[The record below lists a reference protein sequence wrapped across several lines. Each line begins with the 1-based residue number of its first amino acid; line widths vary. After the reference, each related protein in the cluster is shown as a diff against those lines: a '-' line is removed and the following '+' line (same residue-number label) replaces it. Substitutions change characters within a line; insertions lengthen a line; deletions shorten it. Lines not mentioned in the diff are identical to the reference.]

1 MTIACKSHWRTKRQ
15 VVNEPTYPNIGEWRA
30 ATRQKVVEWA
40 THDRKPKKKKGGA
53 ILAVRSRLRPVDIYC
68 YLKARF
74 GEPNGFQ
81 SFLRKDDKR

>member
-1 MTIACKSHWRTKRQ
+1 MTIARKSHQ
-15 VVNEPTYPNIGEWRA
+15 E
-30 ATRQKVVEWA
+30 VVEWV
-40 THDRKPKKKKGGA
+40 TRDRKPKKKKGGA

-81 SFLRKDDKR
+81 DFLRKDDSDN